1 MFNTQ
6 NAWTMVVWAIL
17 LSLWFT
23 LAQGMRDYQ
32 IKELRYGL
40 YPTMTPRLAM
50 LNPFPYP
57 ADKKLS
63 ACSIMASRTT

>member
-23 LAQGMRDYQ
+23 LTQGMRDYQ

-40 YPTMTPRLAM
+40 YPTMTPAVGD
-50 LNPFPYP
+50 
-57 ADKKLS
+57 ADPPSLVLQT
-63 ACSIMASRTT
+63 RN